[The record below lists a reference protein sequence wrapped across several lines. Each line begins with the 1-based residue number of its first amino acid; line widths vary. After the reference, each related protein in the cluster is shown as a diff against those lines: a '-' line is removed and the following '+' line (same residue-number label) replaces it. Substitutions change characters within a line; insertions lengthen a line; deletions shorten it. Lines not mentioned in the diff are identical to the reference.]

1 MINFLKKSKSL
12 GSKKILK
19 AAKKIDY
26 YSFLEKITPLIAVI
40 FALLVGA
47 IVIVIIGEDP
57 IYVYKILF
65 SNAISNRDGWGN
77 VLFRATPLIFTGLAV
92 AFAFRCGLFNIG
104 GEGQVY
110 IGAFLSTWVGF
121 TFTSLPAFILIPLCI
136 LAAAAGGALWAAV
149 PGILKAKR
157 GVHEV
162 IVTIMMNWIAASLTF
177 FLVLRFK
184 APATEAMK
192 AAGVKQMIPHT
203 KEIAQAAR
211 LPRLYDIFKS
221 INIDFPS
228 YNQVNVSFFIA
239 IGVAILA
246 YYILWKTNLGYE
258 IRAVGYN
265 PLAAEYGGISVPK
278 NIVLAMV
285 ISGAFAGLVGTNEV
299 MGFKYRW
306 RQELFTGLGFN
317 GIAVALLGKNHPLG
331 VVLAA
336 ILFGILNYGGAIVNI
351 FTEGRIP
358 RELIMVLQAVIVIF
372 VVISDEIVKRL
383 IVKRRKLT

>member
-1 MINFLKKSKSL
+1 MKSIKKF
-12 GSKKILK
+12 
-19 AAKKIDY
+19 DY
-26 YSFLEKITPLIAVI
+26 YTLLEKITPLIAVV

-47 IVIVIIGEDP
+47 IVIILIGENP
-57 IYVYKILF
+57 IDVYKLLF
-65 SNAISNRDGWGN
+65 GHAIGNRDGWGN
-77 VLFRATPLIFTGLAV
+77 VLFRATPLIFTGLTV

-104 GEGQVY
+104 GEGQMY
-110 IGAFLSTWVGF
+110 IGTFLATWVGF
-121 TFTSLPAFILIPLCI
+121 TFTDLPAFILIPLCI
-136 LAAAAGGALWAAV
+136 LTAAAGGALWAAV
-149 PGILKAKR
+149 PGILKAKT

-177 FLVLRFK
+177 FLVLKFK
-184 APATEAMK
+184 APPTEAMI

-203 KEIAQAAR
+203 SEIAEAAR
-211 LPRLYDIFKS
+211 LPRLYTIFKFL
-221 INIDFPS
+221 NIDFPA
-228 YNQVNVSFFIA
+228 YNQVNISFFIA

-258 IRAVGYN
+258 IRAVGYS
-265 PLAAEYGGISVPK
+265 PLAAEYGGISVAK
-278 NIVLAMV
+278 NIILAMM

-351 FTEGRIP
+351 YTEGRIP

-372 VVISDEIVKRL
+372 VVISDEVVKRL
-383 IVKRRKLT
+383 IRQRRKIV

>member
-1 MINFLKKSKSL
+1 M
-12 GSKKILK
+12 
-19 AAKKIDY
+19 
-26 YSFLEKITPLIAVI
+26 
-40 FALLVGA
+40 
-47 IVIVIIGEDP
+47 
-57 IYVYKILF
+57 
-65 SNAISNRDGWGN
+65 
-77 VLFRATPLIFTGLAV
+77 
-92 AFAFRCGLFNIG
+92 
-104 GEGQVY
+104 Y
-110 IGAFLSTWVGF
+110 IGTFLATWVGF
-121 TFTSLPAFILIPLCI
+121 TFTNLPAFILLPLCI
-136 LAAAAGGALWAAV
+136 LTAAAGGALWAAV
-149 PGILKAKR
+149 PGILKAKT

-162 IVTIMMNWIAASLTF
+162 IVTIMMNWIASSLTF
-177 FLVLRFK
+177 FLVLKFK
-184 APATEAMK
+184 ASPTEAMA

-203 KEIAQAAR
+203 SEIAEAAR
-211 LPRLYDIFKS
+211 LPRLYNIFKFL
-221 INIDFPS
+221 NIDFPA

-258 IRAVGYN
+258 IRAVGYS
-265 PLAAEYGGISVPK
+265 PLAAEYGGISVAK
-278 NIVLAMV
+278 NIVIAMM

-351 FTEGRIP
+351 YTEGRIP

-372 VVISDEIVKRL
+372 VVISDEVVKRL
-383 IVKRRKLT
+383 IRQRRKVV

>member
-1 MINFLKKSKSL
+1 MKSIKKF
-12 GSKKILK
+12 
-19 AAKKIDY
+19 DY
-26 YSFLEKITPLIAVI
+26 YILLEKITPLIAVI

-47 IVIVIIGEDP
+47 IVIMLIGENP
-57 IYVYKILF
+57 IFVYRTLF
-65 SNAISNRDGWGN
+65 SNAIGNRDGWGN
-77 VLFRATPLIFTGLAV
+77 VLFRATPLIFTGLTV

-104 GEGQVY
+104 GEGQMY
-110 IGAFLSTWVGF
+110 IGTFLATWVGF
-121 TFTSLPAFILIPLCI
+121 TFTNLPAFILIPLCI
-136 LAAAAGGALWAAV
+136 LTAAAGGALWAAV
-149 PGILKAKR
+149 PGILKAKT

-177 FLVLRFK
+177 FLVLKFK
-184 APATEAMK
+184 AAPTAAMV

-203 KEIAQAAR
+203 SEIAQAAR
-211 LPRLYDIFKS
+211 LPRLYTIFNFL
-221 INIDFPS
+221 NIDFPA

-239 IGVAILA
+239 IAAALLA

-258 IRAVGYN
+258 IRAVGYS
-265 PLAAEYGGISVPK
+265 PMAAEYGGISVGK
-278 NIVLAMV
+278 NIIIAMM

-351 FTEGRIP
+351 YTEGRVP

-372 VVISDEIVKRL
+372 VVISDEVVKR
-383 IVKRRKLT
+383 IIRQRRKII

>member
-1 MINFLKKSKSL
+1 LKSI
-12 GSKKILK
+12 KKF
-19 AAKKIDY
+19 DY
-26 YSFLEKITPLIAVI
+26 YILLEKITPLIAVT

-47 IVIVIIGEDP
+47 IVILLIGEDP
-57 IYVYKILF
+57 IFVYKTLF
-65 SNAISNRDGWGN
+65 SNAIGNRDGWGN
-77 VLFRATPLIFTGLAV
+77 VLFRATPLIFTGLTV

-104 GEGQVY
+104 GEGQMY
-110 IGAFLSTWVGF
+110 IGTFLATWVGF
-121 TFTSLPAFILIPLCI
+121 TFTNLPAFILLPLCI
-136 LAAAAGGALWAAV
+136 LTAAAGGALWAAV
-149 PGILKAKR
+149 PGILKAKT

-162 IVTIMMNWIAASLTF
+162 IVTIMMNWIASSLTF
-177 FLVLRFK
+177 FLVLKFK
-184 APATEAMK
+184 AAPTEAMV

-203 KEIAQAAR
+203 SEIAQAAR
-211 LPRLYDIFKS
+211 LPRLYPILQS
-221 INIDFPS
+221 LNIDFPA

-258 IRAVGYN
+258 IRAVGYS
-265 PLAAEYGGISVPK
+265 PLAAEYGGISVAK
-278 NIVLAMV
+278 NIILAMM

-351 FTEGRIP
+351 YTEGRIP

-372 VVISDEIVKRL
+372 VVISDEVVKRL
-383 IVKRRKLT
+383 IRQRRKMV

>member
-1 MINFLKKSKSL
+1 LKSI
-12 GSKKILK
+12 KKF
-19 AAKKIDY
+19 DY
-26 YSFLEKITPLIAVI
+26 YTFLEKITPLIAVI
-40 FALLVGA
+40 IALLVGA
-47 IVIVIIGEDP
+47 IVIILIGENP
-57 IYVYKILF
+57 IFVYKTLF
-65 SNAISNRDGWGN
+65 SYAIGNRDGWGN

-110 IGAFLSTWVGF
+110 IGSFLATWVGF
-121 TFTSLPAFILIPLCI
+121 TFTNLPAFILIPLCI

-149 PGILKAKR
+149 PGILKAKM

-162 IVTIMMNWIAASLTF
+162 IITIMMNWIAASLTF
-177 FLVLRFK
+177 FLVLKFK
-184 APATEAMK
+184 EPASEAMK
-192 AAGVKQMIPHT
+192 AIGVKQMIPHT
-203 KEIAQAAR
+203 SEIAEAAR
-211 LPRLYDIFKS
+211 LPRLYPILQFF
-221 INIDFPS
+221 NIDFPS
-228 YNQVNVSFFIA
+228 HNQVNVSFFIA
-239 IGVAILA
+239 IGVAILV

-258 IRAVGYN
+258 IRAVGYSS
-265 PLAAEYGGISVPK
+265 LAAEYGGISVAK
-278 NIVLAMV
+278 NIILAMM

-299 MGFKYRW
+299 MGYKYRW
-306 RQELFTGLGFN
+306 RPELFTGLGFN

-372 VVISDEIVKRL
+372 VVISDEVVKRL
-383 IVKRRKLT
+383 IRQRRKTV

>member
-1 MINFLKKSKSL
+1 MNLKSI
-12 GSKKILK
+12 KKF
-19 AAKKIDY
+19 DY
-26 YSFLEKITPLIAVI
+26 FTILEKITPLIAVI

-47 IVIVIIGEDP
+47 IVIMLIGEDP
-57 IYVYKILF
+57 IFVYKTLF
-65 SNAISNRDGWGN
+65 SNAIGNRDGWGN
-77 VLFRATPLIFTGLAV
+77 VLFRATPLIFTGLTV

-104 GEGQVY
+104 GEGQMY
-110 IGAFLSTWVGF
+110 IGTFLATWVGF
-121 TFTSLPAFILIPLCI
+121 TFTNLPAFILIPLCI
-136 LAAAAGGALWAAV
+136 LTAAAGGALWAAV
-149 PGILKAKR
+149 PGILKAKT

-177 FLVLRFK
+177 FLVLKFK
-184 APATEAMK
+184 APPTEAMV

-203 KEIAQAAR
+203 SEIAEAAR
-211 LPRLYDIFKS
+211 LPRLYTIFKFL
-221 INIDFPS
+221 NIDFPA
-228 YNQVNVSFFIA
+228 YNQVNISFFIA

-258 IRAVGYN
+258 IRAVGYS
-265 PLAAEYGGISVPK
+265 PLAAEYGGISVAK
-278 NIVLAMV
+278 NIILAMV
-285 ISGAFAGLVGTNEV
+285 ISGAFAGLVGTNEI

-351 FTEGRIP
+351 YTEGRIP

-372 VVISDEIVKRL
+372 VVISDEVVKRL
-383 IVKRRKLT
+383 IRQRRKVV

>member
-1 MINFLKKSKSL
+1 LKSI
-12 GSKKILK
+12 KKF
-19 AAKKIDY
+19 DY
-26 YSFLEKITPLIAVI
+26 YILLEKITPLIAVI

-47 IVIVIIGEDP
+47 MVIMLIGENP
-57 IYVYKILF
+57 VFVYKTLF
-65 SNAISNRDGWGN
+65 SNAIGNRDGWGN
-77 VLFRATPLIFTGLAV
+77 VLFRATPLIFTGLTV

-104 GEGQVY
+104 GEGQMY
-110 IGAFLSTWVGF
+110 IGTFLATWVGF
-121 TFTSLPAFILIPLCI
+121 TFTHLPAFLLIPLCI
-136 LAAAAGGALWAAV
+136 LTAAAGGALWAAV
-149 PGILKAKR
+149 PGILKAKT

-177 FLVLRFK
+177 FLVLKFK
-184 APATEAMK
+184 APATEAME
-192 AAGVKQMIPHT
+192 AIGAKQMIPHT
-203 KEIAQAAR
+203 SEIAEAAR
-211 LPRLYDIFKS
+211 LPRLYNIFKFL
-221 INIDFPS
+221 NIDFPS
-228 YNQVNVSFFIA
+228 YNQVNISFFIA
-239 IGVAILA
+239 IGVAVLA

-258 IRAVGYN
+258 IRAVGYS
-265 PLAAEYGGISVPK
+265 PLAAEYGGISVAK
-278 NIVLAMV
+278 NIILAMM

-336 ILFGILNYGGAIVNI
+336 ILFGILNYGGALVNI

-372 VVISDEIVKRL
+372 VVISDEVVKRL
-383 IVKRRKLT
+383 IRQRRKVV

>member
-1 MINFLKKSKSL
+1 MKSIKKF
-12 GSKKILK
+12 
-19 AAKKIDY
+19 DY
-26 YSFLEKITPLIAVI
+26 YTLLEKITPLIAVI
-40 FALLVGA
+40 LALLVGA
-47 IVIVIIGEDP
+47 IVIILIGENP
-57 IYVYKILF
+57 IYVYKLLF
-65 SNAISNRDGWGN
+65 GHAIGNRDGWGN
-77 VLFRATPLIFTGLAV
+77 VLFRATPLIFTGLTV

-104 GEGQVY
+104 GEGQMY
-110 IGAFLSTWVGF
+110 IGSFLATWVGF
-121 TFTSLPAFILIPLCI
+121 TFTNLPAFMLIPLCI
-136 LAAAAGGALWAAV
+136 LTAAAGGALWAAV
-149 PGILKAKR
+149 PGILKAKT

-177 FLVLRFK
+177 FLVLKFK
-184 APATEAMK
+184 APPTEAMI

-203 KEIAQAAR
+203 SEIAEAAR
-211 LPRLYDIFKS
+211 LPRLYTIFKFL
-221 INIDFPS
+221 NIDFPA

-258 IRAVGYN
+258 IRAVGYS
-265 PLAAEYGGISVPK
+265 PLAAEYGGISVSK
-278 NIVLAMV
+278 NIILAMM

-299 MGFKYRW
+299 MAFKFRW

-372 VVISDEIVKRL
+372 VVISDEVVKRL
-383 IVKRRKLT
+383 IRQRRKIV

>member
-1 MINFLKKSKSL
+1 MLF
-12 GSKKILK
+12 G
-19 AAKKIDY
+19 Y
-26 YSFLEKITPLIAVI
+26 
-40 FALLVGA
+40 A
-47 IVIVIIGEDP
+47 IG
-57 IYVYKILF
+57 
-65 SNAISNRDGWGN
+65 NRDGWGN

-104 GEGQVY
+104 GEGQMY
-110 IGAFLSTWVGF
+110 IGAFLAAWVGF
-121 TFTSLPAFILIPLCI
+121 TFTTLPAFVLIPLCI

-149 PGILKAKR
+149 PGIIKAKT

-162 IVTIMMNWIAASLTF
+162 IITIMMNWIAASLSF
-177 FLVLRFK
+177 YLCLVYK
-184 APATEAMK
+184 APATEVMK

-203 KEIAQAAR
+203 REIAQAAR
-211 LPRLYDIFKS
+211 LPRLYNLFKS
-221 INIDFPS
+221 INIDFPA

-239 IGVAILA
+239 IAVAILA

-265 PLAAEYGGISVPK
+265 SLAAEYGGISVAK

-299 MGFKYRW
+299 MGYKYRW
-306 RQELFTGLGFN
+306 RQEIFTGLGFN

-351 FTEGRIP
+351 FTGGKIP

-372 VVISDEIVKRL
+372 VVISDEVVRRFIG
-383 IVKRRKLT
+383 KRRKMA

>member
-1 MINFLKKSKSL
+1 MKSIKKF
-12 GSKKILK
+12 
-19 AAKKIDY
+19 DY
-26 YSFLEKITPLIAVI
+26 FIILEKITPLIAVI

-47 IVIVIIGEDP
+47 IVIMLIGEDP
-57 IYVYKILF
+57 VFVYKTLF
-65 SNAISNRDGWGN
+65 SNAIGNRDGWGN
-77 VLFRATPLIFTGLAV
+77 VLFRATPLIFTGLTV

-104 GEGQVY
+104 GEGQMY
-110 IGAFLSTWVGF
+110 IGTFLATWVGF
-121 TFTSLPAFILIPLCI
+121 TFTNLPAFILIPLCI

-149 PGILKAKR
+149 PGILKAKT

-177 FLVLRFK
+177 FLVLKFK
-184 APATEAMK
+184 APPTEAMV

-203 KEIAQAAR
+203 SEIAEAAR
-211 LPRLYDIFKS
+211 LPRLYAIFKFL
-221 INIDFPS
+221 NIDFPA

-258 IRAVGYN
+258 IRAVGYS
-265 PLAAEYGGISVPK
+265 PLAAEYGGISVAK
-278 NIVLAMV
+278 NIILAMV
-285 ISGAFAGLVGTNEV
+285 ISGAFAGLVGTNEI

-351 FTEGRIP
+351 YTEGRIP

-372 VVISDEIVKRL
+372 VVISDEVVKRL
-383 IVKRRKLT
+383 IRQRRKIV

>member
-1 MINFLKKSKSL
+1 MKSNKKF
-12 GSKKILK
+12 
-19 AAKKIDY
+19 DY
-26 YSFLEKITPLIAVI
+26 YILLETITPLIAVI
-40 FALLVGA
+40 LALLVGA
-47 IVIVIIGEDP
+47 IVIILIGESP
-57 IYVYKILF
+57 IFVYKLLF
-65 SNAISNRDGWGN
+65 GYAIGNRDGWGN
-77 VLFRATPLIFTGLAV
+77 VLFRATPLIFTGLTV

-104 GEGQVY
+104 GEGQMY
-110 IGAFLSTWVGF
+110 IGTFLATWVGF
-121 TFTSLPAFILIPLCI
+121 TFTNLPAFILIPLCI
-136 LAAAAGGALWAAV
+136 LSAAAGGALWAAV
-149 PGILKAKR
+149 PGILKAKT

-177 FLVLRFK
+177 FFVLRFK
-184 APATEAMK
+184 APPTEAMV
-192 AAGVKQMIPHT
+192 AAGIKQMIPHT
-203 KEIAQAAR
+203 REIAEAAR
-211 LPRLYDIFKS
+211 LPRLYNIFQS
-221 INIDFPS
+221 LNIDFPA

-258 IRAVGYN
+258 IRAVGYS
-265 PLAAEYGGISVPK
+265 PLAAEYGGISVAK
-278 NIVLAMV
+278 NIILAMV
-285 ISGAFAGLVGTNEV
+285 ISGAFAGLVGTNEI
-299 MGFKYRW
+299 MGFKYKW

-372 VVISDEIVKRL
+372 VVISDEVVKRL
-383 IVKRRKLT
+383 IRQRRKIA

>member
-1 MINFLKKSKSL
+1 LKSI
-12 GSKKILK
+12 KKF
-19 AAKKIDY
+19 DY
-26 YSFLEKITPLIAVI
+26 YILLEKITPLIAVT

-47 IVIVIIGEDP
+47 IVILLIGEDP
-57 IYVYKILF
+57 IFVYKTLF
-65 SNAISNRDGWGN
+65 SNAIGNRDGWGN
-77 VLFRATPLIFTGLAV
+77 VLFRATPLIFTGLTV

-104 GEGQVY
+104 GEGQML
-110 IGAFLSTWVGF
+110 IGSFLATWVGF
-121 TFTSLPAFILIPLCI
+121 TFTNLPAFILIPLCI

-149 PGILKAKR
+149 PGILKAKT

-162 IVTIMMNWIAASLTF
+162 IVTIMMNWIASSLTF
-177 FLVLRFK
+177 FLVLKFK
-184 APATEAMK
+184 AAPTEAMV

-203 KEIAQAAR
+203 SEIAQAAR
-211 LPRLYDIFKS
+211 LPRLYPILQS
-221 INIDFPS
+221 LNIDFPA

-258 IRAVGYN
+258 IRAVGYS
-265 PLAAEYGGISVPK
+265 PLAAEYGGISVAK
-278 NIVLAMV
+278 NIILAMM

-351 FTEGRIP
+351 YTEGRIP

-372 VVISDEIVKRL
+372 VVISDEVVKRL
-383 IVKRRKLT
+383 IRQRRKVV

>member
-1 MINFLKKSKSL
+1 MKSIKKF
-12 GSKKILK
+12 
-19 AAKKIDY
+19 DY
-26 YSFLEKITPLIAVI
+26 YTLLEKITPLIAVI

-47 IVIVIIGEDP
+47 VVIMLIGENP
-57 IYVYKILF
+57 IFVYKTLF
-65 SNAISNRDGWGN
+65 SNAIGNRDGWGN

-104 GEGQVY
+104 GEGQMY
-110 IGAFLSTWVGF
+110 IGTFLATWVGF
-121 TFTSLPAFILIPLCI
+121 TFTNLPAFILIPLCI
-136 LAAAAGGALWAAV
+136 LTAAAGGALWAAV
-149 PGILKAKR
+149 PGILKAKT

-162 IVTIMMNWIAASLTF
+162 IVTIMMNWIAASFTF
-177 FLVLRFK
+177 FLVLKFK
-184 APATEAMK
+184 APPTEAMV

-203 KEIAQAAR
+203 REIAEAAR
-211 LPRLYDIFKS
+211 LPRLYPILQS
-221 INIDFPS
+221 LNIDFPA

-258 IRAVGYN
+258 IRAVGYS
-265 PLAAEYGGISVPK
+265 PLAAEYGGISVAK
-278 NIVLAMV
+278 NIILAMM

-299 MGFKYRW
+299 MGFKYKW

-372 VVISDEIVKRL
+372 VVISDEVVKRL
-383 IVKRRKLT
+383 IRQRRKIV

>member
-1 MINFLKKSKSL
+1 MKSIKKF
-12 GSKKILK
+12 
-19 AAKKIDY
+19 DY
-26 YSFLEKITPLIAVI
+26 FTILEKITPLIAVI

-47 IVIVIIGEDP
+47 IVIILIGENP
-57 IYVYKILF
+57 IFVYKTLF
-65 SNAISNRDGWGN
+65 SNAIGNRDGWGN
-77 VLFRATPLIFTGLAV
+77 VLFRATPLIFTGLTV

-104 GEGQVY
+104 GEGQMY
-110 IGAFLSTWVGF
+110 IGTFLATWVGF
-121 TFTSLPAFILIPLCI
+121 TFTNLPAFILIPLCI

-149 PGILKAKR
+149 PGILKAKT

-177 FLVLRFK
+177 FLVLKFK
-184 APATEAMK
+184 APATEAMV

-203 KEIAQAAR
+203 SEIAEAAR
-211 LPRLYDIFKS
+211 LPRLYTIFKFL
-221 INIDFPS
+221 NIDFPA

-258 IRAVGYN
+258 IRAVGYS
-265 PLAAEYGGISVPK
+265 PLAAEYGGISVAK

-285 ISGAFAGLVGTNEV
+285 ISGAFAGLVGTNEI

-351 FTEGRIP
+351 YTAGRIP

-372 VVISDEIVKRL
+372 VVISDEVVKRL
-383 IVKRRKLT
+383 IRQRRKIV

>member
-1 MINFLKKSKSL
+1 LESNKKF
-12 GSKKILK
+12 
-19 AAKKIDY
+19 DY
-26 YSFLEKITPLIAVI
+26 YTILEKITPLIAVI

-47 IVIVIIGEDP
+47 IVILLIGENP
-57 IYVYKILF
+57 IFVYKTLF
-65 SNAISNRDGWGN
+65 GYAIGNRDGWGN

-104 GEGQVY
+104 GEGQMY
-110 IGAFLSTWVGF
+110 IGTFLATWVGF
-121 TFTSLPAFILIPLCI
+121 TFTNLPAFILLPLCI
-136 LAAAAGGALWAAV
+136 LTAAAGGALWAAI
-149 PGILKAKR
+149 PGILKAKK

-177 FLVLRFK
+177 FLVLKFK
-184 APATEAMK
+184 APPTEAMI

-203 KEIAQAAR
+203 REIVEAAR
-211 LPRLYDIFKS
+211 LPRFYTIFKFL
-221 INIDFPS
+221 NIDFPA
-228 YNQVNVSFFIA
+228 YNQVNVSFLIA

-258 IRAVGYN
+258 IRAVGYS
-265 PLAAEYGGISVPK
+265 PLAAEYGGISVAK

-285 ISGAFAGLVGTNEV
+285 ISGAFAGLVGTNEI

-351 FTEGRIP
+351 YTEGRIP

-372 VVISDEIVKRL
+372 VVISDEVVKRL
-383 IVKRRKLT
+383 IRQRRKIV

>member
-1 MINFLKKSKSL
+1 MKS
-12 GSKKILK
+12 I
-19 AAKKIDY
+19 KKIDY
-26 YSFLEKITPLIAVI
+26 YILLERITPLIAVI

-47 IVIVIIGEDP
+47 IVIILVGENP
-57 IYVYKILF
+57 IYVYKVLF
-65 SNAISNRDGWGN
+65 GNAISNRDGWGN
-77 VLFRATPLIFTGLAV
+77 VLFRSTPLIFTGMAV

-104 GEGQVY
+104 GEGQMY
-110 IGAFLSTWVGF
+110 IGTFLATWVGF
-121 TFTSLPAFILIPLCI
+121 TFTNLPAFILIPFCI
-136 LAAAAGGALWAAV
+136 LAAAAGGALWASV
-149 PGILKAKR
+149 PGILKAKT

-162 IVTIMMNWIAASLTF
+162 IITIMMNWIASSLSF
-177 FLVLRFK
+177 FLVLKYR
-184 APATEAMK
+184 APATAAMK

-203 KEIAQAAR
+203 NEIAQAAR
-211 LPRLYDIFKS
+211 LPRLYTILKLF
-221 INIDFPS
+221 NIDFPAH
-228 YNQVNVSFFIA
+228 NQVNVSFFIA

-265 PLAAEYGGISVPK
+265 PLAAEYGGINVAK

-285 ISGAFAGLVGTNEV
+285 ISGAFAGLVATNEV

-306 RQELFTGLGFN
+306 RQELFIGLGFN

-358 RELIMVLQAVIVIF
+358 REIIMVLQAVIVIF
-372 VVISDEIVKRL
+372 VVISDEVVKRL
-383 IVKRRKLT
+383 IRKRRKLV

>member
-1 MINFLKKSKSL
+1 MKSIKKF
-12 GSKKILK
+12 
-19 AAKKIDY
+19 DY
-26 YSFLEKITPLIAVI
+26 YILLEKITPLIAVT

-47 IVIVIIGEDP
+47 IVILLIGEDP
-57 IYVYKILF
+57 IFVYKTLF
-65 SNAISNRDGWGN
+65 SNAIGNRDGWGN
-77 VLFRATPLIFTGLAV
+77 VLFRATPLIFTGLTV

-104 GEGQVY
+104 GEGQMY
-110 IGAFLSTWVGF
+110 IGSFLATWVGF
-121 TFTSLPAFILIPLCI
+121 TFTNLPAFILLPLCI

-149 PGILKAKR
+149 PGILKAKT

-162 IVTIMMNWIAASLTF
+162 IVTIMMNWIASSLTF
-177 FLVLRFK
+177 FLVLKFK
-184 APATEAMK
+184 AAPTEAMV

-203 KEIAQAAR
+203 SEIAQAAR
-211 LPRLYDIFKS
+211 LPRLYNILKFL
-221 INIDFPS
+221 NIDFPA

-258 IRAVGYN
+258 IRAVGYS
-265 PLAAEYGGISVPK
+265 PLAAEYGGISVAK
-278 NIVLAMV
+278 NIILAMM

-351 FTEGRIP
+351 YTEGRIP

-372 VVISDEIVKRL
+372 VVISDEVVKRL
-383 IVKRRKLT
+383 IRQRRKMV

>member
-1 MINFLKKSKSL
+1 
-12 GSKKILK
+12 LK

-162 IVTIMMNWIAASLTF
+162 IVTIMMNWIAASFTF

-239 IGVAILA
+239 IAAAILA

-265 PLAAEYGGISVPK
+265 PLAAEYGGISVAK

-372 VVISDEIVKRL
+372 VVISDEVVKRL

>member
-1 MINFLKKSKSL
+1 LKSI
-12 GSKKILK
+12 KKFDFYIL
-19 AAKKIDY
+19 
-26 YSFLEKITPLIAVI
+26 LEKITPLIAVT
-40 FALLVGA
+40 FALLVGG
-47 IVIVIIGEDP
+47 IVILLIGEDP
-57 IYVYKILF
+57 IFVYKTLF
-65 SNAISNRDGWGN
+65 SNAIGNRDGWGN
-77 VLFRATPLIFTGLAV
+77 VLFRATPLIFTGLTV

-104 GEGQVY
+104 GEGQMY
-110 IGAFLSTWVGF
+110 IGTFLATWVGF
-121 TFTSLPAFILIPLCI
+121 TFTNLPAFILLPLCI
-136 LAAAAGGALWAAV
+136 LTAAAGGALWAAV
-149 PGILKAKR
+149 PGILKAKT

-162 IVTIMMNWIAASLTF
+162 IVTIMMNWIASSLTF
-177 FLVLRFK
+177 FLVLKFK
-184 APATEAMK
+184 AAPTEAMV

-203 KEIAQAAR
+203 SEIAQAAR
-211 LPRLYDIFKS
+211 LPRLYPILQS
-221 INIDFPS
+221 LNIDFPA

-258 IRAVGYN
+258 IRAVGYS
-265 PLAAEYGGISVPK
+265 PLAAEYGGISVGR
-278 NIVLAMV
+278 NIILAMM

-351 FTEGRIP
+351 YTEGRIP

-372 VVISDEIVKRL
+372 VVISDEVVKRL
-383 IVKRRKLT
+383 IRQRRKVV

>member
-1 MINFLKKSKSL
+1 LKSI
-12 GSKKILK
+12 KKF
-19 AAKKIDY
+19 DY
-26 YSFLEKITPLIAVI
+26 YILLERITPLIAVL

-47 IVIVIIGEDP
+47 IVIMLIGENP
-57 IYVYKILF
+57 IFVYKTLF
-65 SNAISNRDGWGN
+65 SNAIGNRDGWGN

-104 GEGQVY
+104 GEGQMY
-110 IGAFLSTWVGF
+110 IGTFLATWVGF
-121 TFTSLPAFILIPLCI
+121 TFTNLPAFILLPLCI
-136 LAAAAGGALWAAV
+136 LTAAAGGALWAAV
-149 PGILKAKR
+149 PGILKAKI

-162 IVTIMMNWIAASLTF
+162 IVTIMMNWIASSLTF
-177 FLVLRFK
+177 FLVLKFK
-184 APATEAMK
+184 APPTEAMV

-203 KEIAQAAR
+203 KEIAEAAR
-211 LPRLYDIFKS
+211 LPRLYPILQSF
-221 INIDFPS
+221 NIDFPA

-265 PLAAEYGGISVPK
+265 PLAAEYGGISVAK
-278 NIVLAMV
+278 NIVLAMM

-336 ILFGILNYGGAIVNI
+336 ILFGILNYGGALVNI
-351 FTEGRIP
+351 YTAGRIP

-372 VVISDEIVKRL
+372 VVISDEVVKRL
-383 IVKRRKLT
+383 IRQRRKVV

>member
-1 MINFLKKSKSL
+1 LKSI
-12 GSKKILK
+12 KKF
-19 AAKKIDY
+19 DY
-26 YSFLEKITPLIAVI
+26 YILLEKITPLIAVT

-47 IVIVIIGEDP
+47 IVILLIGEDP
-57 IYVYKILF
+57 IFVYKTLF
-65 SNAISNRDGWGN
+65 SNAIGNRDGWGN
-77 VLFRATPLIFTGLAV
+77 VLFRATPLIFTGLTV

-104 GEGQVY
+104 GEGQMY
-110 IGAFLSTWVGF
+110 IGSFLATWVGF
-121 TFTSLPAFILIPLCI
+121 TFTNLPAFILLPLCI
-136 LAAAAGGALWAAV
+136 LTAAAGGALWATV
-149 PGILKAKR
+149 PGILKAKT

-162 IVTIMMNWIAASLTF
+162 IVTIMMNWIASSLTF
-177 FLVLRFK
+177 FLVLKFK
-184 APATEAMK
+184 AAPTEAMV

-203 KEIAQAAR
+203 SEIAQAAR
-211 LPRLYDIFKS
+211 LPRLYNILKFL
-221 INIDFPS
+221 NIDFPA

-258 IRAVGYN
+258 IRAVGYS
-265 PLAAEYGGISVPK
+265 PLAAEYGGISVAK
-278 NIVLAMV
+278 NIILAMM

-351 FTEGRIP
+351 YTEGRIP

-372 VVISDEIVKRL
+372 VVISDEVVKR
-383 IVKRRKLT
+383 IIRQRRKVV

>member
-1 MINFLKKSKSL
+1 LKSN
-12 GSKKILK
+12 KKF
-19 AAKKIDY
+19 DY
-26 YSFLEKITPLIAVI
+26 YTIIEKITPLIAVI
-40 FALLVGA
+40 IALMVGA
-47 IVIVIIGEDP
+47 IVILLIGENP
-57 IYVYKILF
+57 IFVYKTLF
-65 SNAISNRDGWGN
+65 GYAIGNRDGWGN

-104 GEGQVY
+104 GEGQVDR
-110 IGAFLSTWVGF
+110 GSFLAAWVGF
-121 TFTSLPAFILIPLCI
+121 TFTNFPAFILIPLCI
-136 LAAAAGGALWAAV
+136 LTAAAGGALWAAI
-149 PGILKAKR
+149 PGILKAKM

-162 IVTIMMNWIAASLTF
+162 IITIMMNWIAASLTF
-177 FLVLRFK
+177 FLVLKFK

-192 AAGVKQMIPHT
+192 AIGAKQMIPHT
-203 KEIAQAAR
+203 SEIAQAAR
-211 LPRLYDIFKS
+211 LPRLYTLLNS

-228 YNQVNVSFFIA
+228 HNQVNVSFFIA

-258 IRAVGYN
+258 IRAVGYS
-265 PLAAEYGGISVPK
+265 PLAAEYGGISVAK
-278 NIVLAMV
+278 NIVLAMI

-299 MGFKYRW
+299 MGYKYRW
-306 RQELFTGLGFN
+306 RQEIFTGLGFN

-336 ILFGILNYGGAIVNI
+336 VLFAILNYGGAIVNI

-372 VVISDEIVKRL
+372 VVISDEVVKRL
-383 IVKRRKLT
+383 IRQRRKTV

>member
-1 MINFLKKSKSL
+1 MKSIKKF
-12 GSKKILK
+12 
-19 AAKKIDY
+19 DY
-26 YSFLEKITPLIAVI
+26 YILLEKITPLIAVI
-40 FALLVGA
+40 LALLVGA
-47 IVIVIIGEDP
+47 IVIILIGENP
-57 IYVYKILF
+57 IDVYKLLF
-65 SNAISNRDGWGN
+65 GHAIGNRDGWGN
-77 VLFRATPLIFTGLAV
+77 VLFRATPLIFTGLTV

-104 GEGQVY
+104 GEGQMY
-110 IGAFLSTWVGF
+110 IGSFLATWVGF
-121 TFTSLPAFILIPLCI
+121 TFTNLPAFILIPLCI
-136 LAAAAGGALWAAV
+136 LAAAAGGALWAAI
-149 PGILKAKR
+149 PGILKAKT

-177 FLVLRFK
+177 FLVLKFK
-184 APATEAMK
+184 APATEAMI

-203 KEIAQAAR
+203 SEIAEAAR
-211 LPRLYDIFKS
+211 LPRLYTVFKFL
-221 INIDFPS
+221 NIDFPA

-258 IRAVGYN
+258 IRAVGYS
-265 PLAAEYGGISVPK
+265 PLAAEYGGISVAK

-299 MGFKYRW
+299 MGYKYRW
-306 RQELFTGLGFN
+306 RQEIFTGLGFN

-372 VVISDEIVKRL
+372 VVISDEVVKRL
-383 IVKRRKLT
+383 IRQRRKIA

>member
-1 MINFLKKSKSL
+1 LKSI
-12 GSKKILK
+12 KKF
-19 AAKKIDY
+19 DY
-26 YSFLEKITPLIAVI
+26 YILLEKITPLIAVT

-47 IVIVIIGEDP
+47 IVILLIGEDP
-57 IYVYKILF
+57 IFVYKTLF
-65 SNAISNRDGWGN
+65 SNAIGNRDGWGN
-77 VLFRATPLIFTGLAV
+77 VLFRATPLIFTGLTV

-104 GEGQVY
+104 GEGQMY
-110 IGAFLSTWVGF
+110 IGSFLATWVGF
-121 TFTSLPAFILIPLCI
+121 TFTNLPAFILLPLCI
-136 LAAAAGGALWAAV
+136 LTAAAGGALWATV
-149 PGILKAKR
+149 PGILKAKT

-162 IVTIMMNWIAASLTF
+162 IVTIMMNWIASSLTF
-177 FLVLRFK
+177 FLVLKFK
-184 APATEAMK
+184 AAPTEAMV

-203 KEIAQAAR
+203 SEIAQAAR
-211 LPRLYDIFKS
+211 LPRLYNILKFL
-221 INIDFPS
+221 NIDFPA

-258 IRAVGYN
+258 IRAVGYS
-265 PLAAEYGGISVPK
+265 PLAAEYGGISVAK
-278 NIVLAMV
+278 NIILAMM

-351 FTEGRIP
+351 YTEGRIP

-372 VVISDEIVKRL
+372 VVISDEVVKRL
-383 IVKRRKLT
+383 IRQRRKVV

>member
-1 MINFLKKSKSL
+1 MKSIKKF
-12 GSKKILK
+12 
-19 AAKKIDY
+19 DY
-26 YSFLEKITPLIAVI
+26 YTFLEKITPLIAVI
-40 FALLVGA
+40 IALLVGA
-47 IVIVIIGEDP
+47 IVIILIGENP
-57 IYVYKILF
+57 IFVYKTLF
-65 SNAISNRDGWGN
+65 SYAIGNRDGWGN

-110 IGAFLSTWVGF
+110 IGSFLAAWVGF
-121 TFTSLPAFILIPLCI
+121 TFTNLPAFILIPLCI
-136 LAAAAGGALWAAV
+136 LTAAAGGALWAAV
-149 PGILKAKR
+149 PGILKAKM

-162 IVTIMMNWIAASLTF
+162 IITIMMNWIAASLTF
-177 FLVLRFK
+177 FLVLKFK

-192 AAGVKQMIPHT
+192 AIGVKQMIPHT
-203 KEIAQAAR
+203 SEIAQAAR
-211 LPRLYDIFKS
+211 LPRLYTLLNS

-228 YNQVNVSFFIA
+228 HNQVNVSFFIA
-239 IGVAILA
+239 IGVAILV

-258 IRAVGYN
+258 IRAVGYS
-265 PLAAEYGGISVPK
+265 PLAAEYGGISVAK
-278 NIVLAMV
+278 NIVLAMM

-299 MGFKYRW
+299 MGYKYRW
-306 RQELFTGLGFN
+306 RPELFTGLGFN

-372 VVISDEIVKRL
+372 VVISDEVVKRL
-383 IVKRRKLT
+383 IRQRRKTV